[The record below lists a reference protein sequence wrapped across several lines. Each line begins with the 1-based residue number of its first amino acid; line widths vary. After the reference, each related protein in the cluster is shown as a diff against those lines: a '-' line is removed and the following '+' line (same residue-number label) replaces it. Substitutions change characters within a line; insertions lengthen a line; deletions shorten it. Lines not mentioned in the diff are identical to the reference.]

1 MSDKSSII
9 KETQKYLARGQI
21 DKAIA
26 EWEKLIKEYPDG
38 NNYNTLGDLYLKKGD
53 KQNAID
59 SFHKA
64 ANFFRHEGFSLKALA
79 LYKKI
84 LNINPSDPDSLFSL
98 GELNEEKGLTT
109 DAIKYYLA
117 TADSLSKEGKK
128 ERLLDIY
135 DKILALSPA
144 NIPLR
149 NKVAEIYAKEGL
161 MSEAT
166 KQYFQIAMLHAE
178 KGEIEKSIG
187 YYQKVLGAQPL
198 NREAILGINYL
209 YEKTGNLE
217 KASEQMK
224 EAVNLFPLDADIHL
238 RCAEIH
244 IMTGRFD
251 EAREYLGKV
260 TEIEPANIKARRLLG
275 DIYINEGDREKAW
288 TEYLPVLD
296 EMILDEKYDD
306 AIKLLDSFK
315 DIDPLET
322 GKRLVSLYRQLGEQ
336 GQVANELI
344 SLGDVLTVKGMQKEA
359 FNCYKDALEI
369 TPDNESLSAKVA
381 ELEKEVSKELE
392 EEYISIKAEKTV
404 DEAIVEADI
413 FLRYGLY
420 DNVKNLLEVYKQR
433 EPENIELHL
442 RLKSLYVDTGDKE
455 QAITEC
461 LILNELY
468 KKAGDISKGKQVI
481 KEAYEISPED
491 QRLISM
497 AAPPLH
503 EKEEEEVTITPPE
516 GPAIEDY
523 SEEIAEADFYSRQGL
538 TDEARAILERLQTL
552 FPENKEIGQKLDSL
566 GQIVETEQKIEHI
579 EEKQEEIILTESEIL
594 EAEEIHEPA
603 LDSDVMDIFN
613 EFKKGLEKELDEEDY
628 ETHYNLGIAYKEMG
642 LTDDAIREF
651 QTSRN
656 NPKRFV
662 PSSSMLGICYME
674 KGLYSL
680 AIDVLRNA
688 IEKME
693 DRGESYWSMKYDLA
707 EAYEKKG
714 NLKEALDLYTAVYG
728 WNSKFRSVSDKL
740 NNLRAK
746 VTEDGVEQK
755 KTKDRKD
762 RVSYL

>member
-53 KQNAID
+53 KQDAID

-79 LYKKI
+79 LYKKV
-84 LNINPSDPDSLFSL
+84 LNINPSDPDSLYSL

-128 ERLLDIY
+128 EKLLDIY
-135 DKILALSPA
+135 DKVLALSPA

-217 KASEQMK
+217 KAIEQMK
-224 EAVNLFPLDADIHL
+224 EAATLFPQDTDIHL

-244 IMTGRFD
+244 IMSGMFD

-344 SLGDVLTVKGMQKEA
+344 SLGDVLAVTGMQKEA

-420 DNVKNLLEVYKQR
+420 DNVKNLLEVYKDR

-468 KKAGDISKGKQVI
+468 KKAGDISKGEQML

-503 EKEEEEVTITPPE
+503 EKEEEVPVTPPE

-566 GQIVETEQKIEHI
+566 GQVVETEQKIEHI

-755 KTKDRKD
+755 KKKDRKD

>member
-38 NNYNTLGDLYLKKGD
+38 NNYNTLGDLYLKKDD

-128 ERLLDIY
+128 EKLLDIY
-135 DKILALSPA
+135 DKVLTLSPA

-149 NKVAEIYAKEGL
+149 NKVAEIYSKEGL

-217 KASEQMK
+217 KAIEQMK
-224 EAVNLFPLDADIHL
+224 EAINLFPQDTDIHL

-244 IMTGRFD
+244 IMSGMFD

-260 TEIEPANIKARRLLG
+260 IEIEPANIKARRLLG
-275 DIYINEGDREKAW
+275 DIYLNEGDREKAW

-336 GQVANELI
+336 DHIANELI
-344 SLGDVLTVKGMQKEA
+344 SLGDVLILKDMQKEA
-359 FNCYKDALEI
+359 LNCYKEALEI

-381 ELEKEVSKELE
+381 ELDKEVSKELE
-392 EEYISIKAEKTV
+392 EEFISIKTEKSV

-420 DNVKNLLEVYKQR
+420 DNVKNLLEVYKDR

-468 KKAGDISKGKQVI
+468 KKAGDISKGEQVI

-491 QRLISM
+491 QRLISVT
-497 AAPPLH
+497 APPLH
-503 EKEEEEVTITPPE
+503 EKEEEVTITPSE

-566 GQIVETEQKIEHI
+566 GQVIETEQKTEHI

-674 KGLYSL
+674 KGLYPL

-740 NNLRAK
+740 TNLRAK

>member
-38 NNYNTLGDLYLKKGD
+38 NNYNTLGDLYLKKDD

-128 ERLLDIY
+128 EKLLDIY
-135 DKILALSPA
+135 DKVLTLSPA

-149 NKVAEIYAKEGL
+149 NKVAEIYSKEGL

-217 KASEQMK
+217 KAIEQMK
-224 EAVNLFPLDADIHL
+224 EAINLFPQDTDIHL

-244 IMTGRFD
+244 IMSGMFD

-275 DIYINEGDREKAW
+275 DIYLNEGDREKAW

-336 GQVANELI
+336 DHIANELI
-344 SLGDVLTVKGMQKEA
+344 SLGDVLILKDMQKEA
-359 FNCYKDALEI
+359 LNCYKEALEI

-381 ELEKEVSKELE
+381 ELDKEVSKELE
-392 EEYISIKAEKTV
+392 EEFISIKTEKSV

-420 DNVKNLLEVYKQR
+420 DNVKNLLEVYKDR

-468 KKAGDISKGKQVI
+468 KKAGDISKGEQVI

-491 QRLISM
+491 QRLISVT
-497 AAPPLH
+497 APPLH
-503 EKEEEEVTITPPE
+503 EKEEEVTITPSE

-566 GQIVETEQKIEHI
+566 GQVIETEQKTEHI

-642 LTDDAIREF
+642 LIDDAIREF

-674 KGLYSL
+674 KGLYPL

-740 NNLRAK
+740 TNLRAK

-755 KTKDRKD
+755 KTKGRKD

>member
-38 NNYNTLGDLYLKKGD
+38 NNYNTLGDLYLKKDD

-128 ERLLDIY
+128 EKLLDIY
-135 DKILALSPA
+135 DKVLTLSPA

-149 NKVAEIYAKEGL
+149 NKVAEIYSKEGL

-217 KASEQMK
+217 KAIEQMK
-224 EAVNLFPLDADIHL
+224 EAINLFPQDTDIHL

-244 IMTGRFD
+244 IMSGMFD

-260 TEIEPANIKARRLLG
+260 IEIEPANIKARRLLG
-275 DIYINEGDREKAW
+275 DIYLNEGDREKAW

-336 GQVANELI
+336 DHIANELI
-344 SLGDVLTVKGMQKEA
+344 SLGDVLILKDMQKEA
-359 FNCYKDALEI
+359 LNCYKEALEI

-381 ELEKEVSKELE
+381 ELDKEVSKELE
-392 EEYISIKAEKTV
+392 EEYISIKTEKSV

-420 DNVKNLLEVYKQR
+420 DNVKNLLEVYKDR

-468 KKAGDISKGKQVI
+468 KKAGDISKGEQVI

-497 AAPPLH
+497 AVPPLH
-503 EKEEEEVTITPPE
+503 EKEEEVPITPPE

-566 GQIVETEQKIEHI
+566 GQVIETEQKIEHI

-613 EFKKGLEKELDEEDY
+613 EFKKGLEKELDEDDY

-674 KGLYSL
+674 KGLYPL

-740 NNLRAK
+740 TNLRAK

>member
-84 LNINPSDPDSLFSL
+84 LNINPSDPDSLYSL

-128 ERLLDIY
+128 EKLLDIY
-135 DKILALSPA
+135 DKVLALSPA

-217 KASEQMK
+217 KAIEQMK
-224 EAVNLFPLDADIHL
+224 EAATLFPQDTDIHL

-244 IMTGRFD
+244 IMSGMFD

-420 DNVKNLLEVYKQR
+420 DNVKNLLEVYKDR

-468 KKAGDISKGKQVI
+468 KKAGDISKGEQVI

-503 EKEEEEVTITPPE
+503 EKEEEVTITPPE

-566 GQIVETEQKIEHI
+566 GQVVETEQKIEHI

-613 EFKKGLEKELDEEDY
+613 EFKKGLEKELDEDDY

>member
-38 NNYNTLGDLYLKKGD
+38 NNYNTFGDLYLKKGD

-135 DKILALSPA
+135 DKVLALSPA

-149 NKVAEIYAKEGL
+149 NKVAEIYSKEGL
-161 MSEAT
+161 MSEAS
-166 KQYFQIAMLHAE
+166 KQYFQIAMLYAE
-178 KGEIEKSIG
+178 KGDIEKSTG
-187 YYQKVLGAQPL
+187 YYQKVLDAQPL

-244 IMTGRFD
+244 IMTGRLD

-392 EEYISIKAEKTV
+392 GEYISIKAEKTV

-468 KKAGDISKGKQVI
+468 KKAGDISKGEQVI
-481 KEAYEISPED
+481 KEANEISPED
-491 QRLISM
+491 PRLISM

-503 EKEEEEVTITPPE
+503 EKEEVTITPPE

-523 SEEIAEADFYSRQGL
+523 SEEIAEADFYSKQGL

-707 EAYEKKG
+707 EVYEKKG

>member
-38 NNYNTLGDLYLKKGD
+38 NNYNTLGDLYLKKDD

-128 ERLLDIY
+128 EKLLDIY
-135 DKILALSPA
+135 DKVLTLSPA

-149 NKVAEIYAKEGL
+149 NKVAEIYSKEGL

-217 KASEQMK
+217 KAIEQMK
-224 EAVNLFPLDADIHL
+224 EAINLFPQDTDIHL

-244 IMTGRFD
+244 IMSGMFD

-260 TEIEPANIKARRLLG
+260 IEIEPANIKARRLLG
-275 DIYINEGDREKAW
+275 DIYLNEGDREKAW

-336 GQVANELI
+336 DHIANELI
-344 SLGDVLTVKGMQKEA
+344 SLGDVLILKDMQKEA
-359 FNCYKDALEI
+359 LNCYKEALEI

-381 ELEKEVSKELE
+381 ELDKEVSKELE
-392 EEYISIKAEKTV
+392 EEFISIKTEKSV

-420 DNVKNLLEVYKQR
+420 DNVKNLLEVYKDR
-433 EPENIELHL
+433 ETENIELHL

-468 KKAGDISKGKQVI
+468 KKAGDISKGEQVI

-491 QRLISM
+491 QRLISVT
-497 AAPPLH
+497 APPLH
-503 EKEEEEVTITPPE
+503 EKEEEVTITPSE

-566 GQIVETEQKIEHI
+566 GQVIETEQKTEHI

-674 KGLYSL
+674 KGLYPL

-740 NNLRAK
+740 TNLRAK

>member
-38 NNYNTLGDLYLKKGD
+38 NNYNTLGDLYLKKDD

-128 ERLLDIY
+128 EKLLDIY
-135 DKILALSPA
+135 DKVLTLSPA

-149 NKVAEIYAKEGL
+149 NKVAEIYSKEGL

-217 KASEQMK
+217 KAIEQMK
-224 EAVNLFPLDADIHL
+224 EAINLFPQDTDIHL

-244 IMTGRFD
+244 IMSGMFD

-275 DIYINEGDREKAW
+275 DIYLNEGDREKAW

-336 GQVANELI
+336 DHIANELI
-344 SLGDVLTVKGMQKEA
+344 SLGDVLILKDMQKEA
-359 FNCYKDALEI
+359 LNCYKEALEI

-381 ELEKEVSKELE
+381 ELDKEVSKELE
-392 EEYISIKAEKTV
+392 EEFISIKTEKSV

-420 DNVKNLLEVYKQR
+420 DNVKNLLEVYKDR

-468 KKAGDISKGKQVI
+468 KKAGDISKGEQVI

-491 QRLISM
+491 QRLISVT
-497 AAPPLH
+497 APPLH
-503 EKEEEEVTITPPE
+503 EKEEEVTITPSE

-566 GQIVETEQKIEHI
+566 GQVVETEQKIEHI

-674 KGLYSL
+674 KGLYPL

-740 NNLRAK
+740 TNLRAK

>member
-53 KQNAID
+53 KQDAID

-84 LNINPSDPDSLFSL
+84 LNINPSDSDSLFSL
-98 GELNEEKGLTT
+98 GELNEEKGLST

-135 DKILALSPA
+135 DKILTLSPA

-149 NKVAEIYAKEGL
+149 NKVAEIYSKEGL
-161 MSEAT
+161 MSEAS
-166 KQYFQIAMLHAE
+166 KQYFQIAMLYAE
-178 KGEIEKSIG
+178 KGDTEKSIG
-187 YYQKVLGAQPL
+187 YYQKVLDAQPL
-198 NREAILGINYL
+198 NRDAILGINYL

-217 KASEQMK
+217 KAIEQMK
-224 EAVNLFPLDADIHL
+224 EATTLFPQDTDIHL

-244 IMTGRFD
+244 IMSGMFD

-369 TPDNESLSAKVA
+369 TPDDESLSAKVA

-392 EEYISIKAEKTV
+392 EEYISIKAEKSV

-420 DNVKNLLEVYKQR
+420 DNVRNLLEVYKDR
-433 EPENIELHL
+433 ETENIELHL

-503 EKEEEEVTITPPE
+503 EKEEEVTITPPE

-566 GQIVETEQKIEHI
+566 GQVVETKQKIEHI

-740 NNLRAK
+740 SNLRSK